1 MSQSGTEYTS
11 SSGDSTGLLINISDP
26 NLSSA
31 NVYYGKSLMTLV
43 DESLTNFL
51 AFDGD
56 IQNRLSGLSD
66 SLKDLADQKISLD
79 ERMAKLEQRYAMQ
92 YASETA
98 VAGLKDTGDYLT
110 EMLKVKD

>member
-1 MSQSGTEYTS
+1 
-11 SSGDSTGLLINISDP
+11 
-26 NLSSA
+26 
-31 NVYYGKSLMTLV
+31 MTLV
-43 DESLTNFL
+43 DDSLTNFL

-92 YASETA
+92 YASMETA

-110 EMLKVKD
+110 EMLKSKD